1 MKKSPF
7 IVLLFLAIGWFTSCE
22 KDVFDVSP
30 TMEAYYVESVGLPS
44 VSVDSVKSFSSKVK
58 GFTQSYPE
66 AKEHA
71 KYPLIKENIR
81 LASVRIIITI
91 DTAWAGSDTIHY

>member
-1 MKKSPF
+1 MKKSPL
-7 IVLLFLAIGWFTSCE
+7 IVLLFLAIGWLTSCE

-44 VSVDSVKSFSSKVK
+44 VSVDSVKSFTSKVK

-66 AKEHA
+66 AIEHP
-71 KYPLIKENIR
+71 KYPLIKENIASASFR
-81 LASVRIIITI
+81 LHIEI
-91 DTAWAGSDTIHY
+91 DTTWLDPIYVDF